1 METFTEK
8 ARNLAFIL
16 SEANG
21 LQSRDV
27 LTIAAGSGPLQA
39 GTILGKITANGKY
52 TASPN
57 AQVAGLEGAETAVA
71 VLGYGVDAT
80 NTDVEVVCITNDA
93 EVKAPM
99 LLAHASVS
107 DAAKRTAK
115 IAQLR
120 SVNIK
125 AR

>member
-8 ARNLAFIL
+8 PRNLAFLL

-21 LQSRDV
+21 TQSREV
-27 LTIAAGSGPLQA
+27 LTIAAGSGALKA

-57 AQVAGLEGAETAVA
+57 AETAGFEGAEKAVA
-71 VLGYGVDAT
+71 ILAYGVDAT
-80 NTDVEVVCITNDA
+80 ATDVEAVCITNDA
-93 EVKAPM
+93 EAKVLM
-99 LLAHASVS
+99 LITHSSVD
-107 DAAKRTAK
+107 DATKRSTK